1 MGNFSVAGEGQTNE
15 SGLTCIIRFSLPK
28 RDRGGVSLPE
38 ARAASA
44 ARLVRLDDDGLA
56 LESRKRFAGFLLC
69 LAGRP
74 RTGENPAKI

>member
-1 MGNFSVAGEGQTNE
+1 MHYPFFA
-15 SGLTCIIRFSLPK
+15 
-28 RDRGGVSLPE
+28 PE
-38 ARAASA
+38 ARSMRGEFAEARTASA
-44 ARLVRLDDDGLA
+44 ARLVRLDDDGLV